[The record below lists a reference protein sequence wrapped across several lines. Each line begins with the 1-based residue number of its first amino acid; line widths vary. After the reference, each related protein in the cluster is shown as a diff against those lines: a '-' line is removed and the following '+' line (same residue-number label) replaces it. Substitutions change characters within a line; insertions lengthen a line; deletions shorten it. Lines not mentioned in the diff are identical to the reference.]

1 MQQAY
6 SADYIIIASKN
17 NSVKQGQAGAEP
29 LHPGL
34 RFAQGLGEKFG
45 AASQTAGARRVLRLA
60 FFARSDC
67 MKSMT
72 EISKT
77 IAYVLR
83 QKPEHLGL
91 EMDAHDYSFHLSENG
106 VWLTDAV
113 PVRYL
118 SYP

>member
-1 MQQAY
+1 
-6 SADYIIIASKN
+6 
-17 NSVKQGQAGAEP
+17 
-29 LHPGL
+29 
-34 RFAQGLGEKFG
+34 
-45 AASQTAGARRVLRLA
+45 
-60 FFARSDC
+60 

-77 IAYVLR
+77 SAYVLR